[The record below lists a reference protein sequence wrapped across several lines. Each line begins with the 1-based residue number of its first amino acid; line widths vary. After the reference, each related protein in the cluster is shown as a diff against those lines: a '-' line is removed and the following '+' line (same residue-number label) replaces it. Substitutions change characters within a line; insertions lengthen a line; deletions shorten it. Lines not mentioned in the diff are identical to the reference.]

1 MRIEVRNRILKQYGN
16 KCCYCGSE
24 NKLEIDHIIPISKGG
39 REDERNM
46 QVLCKR
52 CNISKG
58 NRINILDWFIYDPI
72 SDLIYI
78 SKELP
83 LHSFKPHELKA
94 AIELLFDYKS

>member
-1 MRIEVRNRILKQYGN
+1 MRVEIRNRILKQFNN

-46 QVLCKR
+46 QVLCKK
-52 CNISKG
+52 CNLSKG
-58 NRINILDWFIYDPI
+58 NRINILDWFIYDST
-72 SDLIYI
+72 SDSIFI
-78 SKELP
+78 NKEIP
-83 LHSFKPHELKA
+83 LQCFKSHEVKS